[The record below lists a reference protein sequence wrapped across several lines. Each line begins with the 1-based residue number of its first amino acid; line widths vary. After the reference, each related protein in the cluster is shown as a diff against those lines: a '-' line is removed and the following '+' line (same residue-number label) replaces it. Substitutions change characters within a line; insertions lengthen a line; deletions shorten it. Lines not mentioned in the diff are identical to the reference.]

1 MSQLNDR
8 QLQAVTTTEGRVRIV
23 AGAGSGKTTVLAH
36 RYAFIV
42 NEIGIAPGNILCMTF
57 TNKAASEMRRRISRM
72 VERGVVNDFIC
83 TIHGFCAKFL
93 RSEIY
98 RIGYPKNFTILDPED
113 ARQLARQVMQEY
125 GIDRRKTTAE
135 RFLGDIGKMKGADA
149 EGYILNN
156 LLPDCNPDAQ
166 DPFVRFLRL
175 QLKQYALDYDDL
187 QYFTIYILRNFPEA
201 RKKWTERLN
210 YIMVDEAQDCSS
222 DDWQLIYL
230 LSSFHN
236 NLFVVGDPDQAIY
249 EWRGASPRMFVDFK
263 ADHTVILDR
272 NYRSTPQILAVA
284 NAIIAHNKD
293 RIPKD
298 LWSDLPAG
306 DLPEHFHLPSRADE
320 VKAIAEYIQT
330 SVEKG
335 AAYGDFAILYRSSFI
350 SAEIERALVRL
361 QIPYTVWG
369 GVKFLERREI
379 KDILSYLRL
388 VDKGDDMAFE
398 RIVNTPSRKFGK
410 VSLDK
415 LRDIAQSEGT
425 SLYLTLKN
433 HSSEKPFN
441 SAHLRRFIAL
451 VEEARLR
458 REVSPVSEIADFIL
472 TRSGYTDMLRNDEE
486 EERLENLS
494 ELMRQMSDYET
505 THESEEVPSLT
516 MYLQDI
522 ALYTHEPDD
531 RDTSDA
537 VRMMTIHQ
545 AKGLEFPRV
554 IIIGLTEGTFPSHR
568 TIRERRQQGEEEERR
583 LMYVAVTRAMQ
594 QLRMYESEGFLNDS
608 GALKFPSRFLYEMP
622 EETVTRHG
630 TTRETLYS
638 GTQAAVATL
647 NADVY
652 GTAAA
657 RFAVG
662 DTVRHRIFGQGTV
675 EAYDK
680 DADSYTVRFADCTR
694 TLLPRV
700 LSKP

>member
-93 RSEIY
+93 RSEIF

-135 RFLGDIGKMKGADA
+135 RFLADIGKMKGADA
-149 EGYILNN
+149 EGYILKN

-230 LSSFHN
+230 HN

-320 VKAIAEYIQT
+320 VKAIAEYIQA
-330 SVEKG
+330 SVEGG

-388 VDKGDDMAFE
+388 VDNGDDTAFE

-415 LRDIAQSEGT
+415 LRDLAQSEGT

-630 TTRETLYS
+630 TTRDTLYS
-638 GTQAAVATL
+638 STQAAVATL

-652 GTAAA
+652 GTSAAL
-657 RFAVG
+657 FAVG
-662 DTVRHRIFGQGTV
+662 DTVRHRIFGQGRV